1 MRCVNWKHRLTLAVL
16 PPESF
21 FGGIFIWAER
31 KMKGSEAVMR
41 CRIRA
46 PTMQQK
52 IPADPYPINQNQ
64 NKKGEGLNFITVFT
78 AVAFA
83 GAAVFLLGNCGRTKT
98 AIKRCPEIWPR
109 QLLWNFLQRQSTL

>member
-1 MRCVNWKHRLTLAVL
+1 MQDT
-16 PPESF
+16 
-21 FGGIFIWAER
+21 
-31 KMKGSEAVMR
+31 
-41 CRIRA
+41 RA
-46 PTMQQK
+46 HHVTE
-52 IPADPYPINQNQ
+52 DSRRPYPINQNQ

-83 GAAVFLLGNCGRTKT
+83 GAAVFLLRNCGRTKT